1 MPVVRS
7 LGCTRPRHLPAPANH
22 NLGQVPGFFWMTT
35 MPLLQSPPKSLHRL
49 PPRAEDAFRRVVGRR
64 VTPGDYEGVHTTS
77 DLVIAAA
84 YAQGAA
90 QKTDDEPV
98 VIVLNT
104 KGLEALADVDVTLEA
119 ATTLDD
125 RGLRRN
131 FGEYEDLD
139 EACDA
144 EAEGVLVD
152 GCNPGD
158 EWFGCYTE
166 QLQAT
171 GICAAF
177 DGDNDAFRQWAD
189 EGVYTVEHTT
199 NLLNQRRY
207 MHDFT
212 ERRMVEVLAIPFI
225 FPFIVEDDPYSYED
239 EEVLGR
245 VEEAGWD
252 LVTIDDIFS
261 MNIHVPTTR
270 IAKGKARNGGDVQ
283 YHGTTLSA
291 ARSAFPDTPFSP
303 YPYPVPEDIDPSGV
317 EDFVE

>member
-1 MPVVRS
+1 
-7 LGCTRPRHLPAPANH
+7 
-22 NLGQVPGFFWMTT
+22 
-35 MPLLQSPPKSLHRL
+35 
-49 PPRAEDAFRRVVGRR
+49 VGRR
-64 VTPGDYEGVHTTS
+64 VTSEDYQGVHTTS

-90 QKTDDEPV
+90 QKTGDEPV

-104 KGLEALADVDVTLEA
+104 KGLDALADVDVTLEA
-119 ATTLDD
+119 ARTLDD
-125 RGLRRN
+125 RSIRSH
-131 FGEYEDLD
+131 FAEYEDLD

-144 EAEGVLVD
+144 ESEYAQID

-158 EWFGCYTE
+158 VWFGCYTE
-166 QLQAT
+166 QLRAT
-171 GICAAF
+171 NLCAAF
-177 DGDNDAFRQWAD
+177 DGDDDAFRQWAD

-199 NLLNQRRY
+199 NLLDQRRY

-225 FPFIVEDDPYSYED
+225 FPFIVEDPWRDGD
-239 EEVLGR
+239 EEALGR
-245 VEEAGWD
+245 VEGAGWD

-261 MNIHVPTTR
+261 MNIYIPTTR
-270 IAKGKARNGGDVQ
+270 IATHSTRVSPRLLGKARKNGGVQ

-317 EDFVE
+317 EDFEDDDD